1 MRLRRA
7 FIAGI
12 LAGTTALV
20 LLVPAGAPAAYDPV
34 RSGSVKILLAKPFA
48 RILAENHIRIVTSEG
63 AVRRGASIV
72 LPAAGGEIDSA
83 LGAGTI
89 EAEGAVAF
97 VGAKRRVPF
106 RELTFKA
113 KRAPLYAKV
122 GGGQLKLATAGRLR
136 DRRVG
141 FGSSFS
147 AGDLRLTAKVASRL
161 GKKLGLRSSLRPG
174 QLIGSL
180 EATAQPAT
188 VQLREEGRVKLALD
202 QVFKQKLDNLFV
214 SLNPIAPAELAAGP
228 VLSFPVGPESTLSP
242 DAIAGTLKLGGSL
255 ELLQLGN
262 AQVFWREVWLQPDSN
277 SLLAE
282 TDVEPSPPHPGKQ
295 PQAPVLSLQ
304 SGALVASD
312 PASRTIDLSGE
323 GVALTA
329 ATAAALNDAFAPSQS
344 VFSSGETVGS
354 VSFSVRSQ

>member
-1 MRLRRA
+1 MRLRGA
-7 FIAGI
+7 FAAGV
-12 LAGTTALV
+12 LAAAAALG
-20 LLVPAGAPAAYDPV
+20 LLAPAGASAAYNPV
-34 RSGSVKILLAKPFA
+34 GSGAVKLLLAKPFV
-48 RILAENHIRIVTSEG
+48 RILAENHIRIVATEG
-63 AVRRGASIV
+63 AARRGASVV

-89 EAEGAVAF
+89 ETEGALSF
-97 VGAKRRVPF
+97 VGAKKRVPF

-147 AGDLRLTAKVASRL
+147 VGDLRLTAKVASRL
-161 GKKLGLRSSLRPG
+161 GKKLGLRGSLRPG

-180 EATAQPAT
+180 EATAQPTT
-188 VQLREEGRVKLALD
+188 VQLREEGRVQLALD
-202 QVFKQKLDNLFV
+202 PAFKQKLDNLFV
-214 SLNPIAPAELAAGP
+214 SLNPISPAELAAGP

-242 DAIAGTLKLGGSL
+242 DASAGTLKLGGLL

-262 AQVFWREVWLQPDSN
+262 AQIFWREVSLQSDSN

-295 PQAPVLSLQ
+295 PQAPLVSLQ
-304 SGALVASD
+304 PGALVAAD
-312 PASRTIDLSGE
+312 PAARTIAVSGE
-323 GVALTA
+323 AVALTA
-329 ATAAALNDAFAPSQS
+329 ATATALNDAFAPSQN
-344 VFSSGETVGS
+344 VFAAGEAVGTI
-354 VSFSVRSQ
+354 SFSVRSQ